1 MSLRGGEEPDASKT
15 IDGLDPRRRR
25 ARFRAWHRGMREMDI
40 ILGGFA
46 DARTDGMADHD
57 LADFEALMEIPDP
70 TLFDWI
76 AGRAEPAP
84 QYRTALLAAIVAFH
98 DRQDR

>member
-1 MSLRGGEEPDASKT
+1 MAAG
-15 IDGLDPRRRR
+15 DGLGPRRRR
-25 ARFRAWHRGMREMDI
+25 VRYRAWHRGMREMDLI
-40 ILGGFA
+40 FGRFA
-46 DARTDGMADHD
+46 DAHIGDMGDHD

-98 DRQDR
+98 DHKDR